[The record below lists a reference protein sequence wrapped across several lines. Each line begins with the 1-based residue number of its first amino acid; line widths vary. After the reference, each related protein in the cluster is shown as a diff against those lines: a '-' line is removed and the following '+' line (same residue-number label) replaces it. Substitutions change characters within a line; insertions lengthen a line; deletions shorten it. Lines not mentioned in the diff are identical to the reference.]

1 MKNIQFYEN
10 DKIIKKGYSLVIC
23 EKPEAAKKIA
33 EALSNNTY
41 RTRKIMDSIV
51 FNLNYKGKELIICS
65 ALGHLYKINLT
76 KTQSKLPVY
85 NYSWIPIN
93 KPKNKAVII
102 NLKINLIKLLSK
114 DAKEFILACDL
125 DQEGETIGY
134 NILKYACNEKQ
145 KIAKRVK
152 FSTLTEKDIKN
163 AFSNMQKHID
173 IELAIAGRTR
183 HAIDFLYGI
192 NISKALSLAFMS
204 FSNKYRTL
212 SIGRVQGP
220 TIFYVV
226 ENDLQIETHIPLPFW
241 RISAYIETAENGK
254 TTWLKIEY
262 IKEKIIK
269 KIEAEDIVKN
279 CKGEK
284 AIISKINKNNF
295 KISPPVPFN
304 LSGLQK
310 EAFKLYRFNPY
321 QTLNI
326 AEKLYLKAL
335 ISYPRTASQKLPAAI
350 NYKKIISDLSKLP
363 EFTRMTN
370 SLLKKK
376 RLSPTQGKISDNAHP
391 AIYPTGKITKF
402 QLLNTEKKIFNLII
416 IRFFKLFESPMTG
429 KIILIHFN
437 IGKYKFLS
445 SSKKIK
451 KQINS
456 KHNEGNEK
464 HLNFQIAKKFNVKR
478 IKIKENFETAP
489 RPFNQITLIEKMEK
503 ENIGTKSTRA
513 NIIQTIID
521 RTYIEGTK
529 LKSTPLARAL
539 VEVLQIHSP
548 LILSS
553 KMTRE
558 MEKQLEEVENGK
570 TTQEKVLTIA
580 NKNLSL
586 IIKEIQ
592 KNNKSIGKKLF
603 LATKNLVIIQSTN
616 NSLSKC
622 TICKKGNLII
632 TSNSRNRAL
641 ICSNSVNGSCVVK
654 ASLPRFGLIKIY
666 KKSCMTCLWPK
677 IKTAFKGKPWIF
689 CMNPNCPN
697 KVKRKR

>member
-1 MKNIQFYEN
+1 MKNIHFYEN
-10 DKIIKKGYSLVIC
+10 NKIIKKGYSLVIC

-241 RISAYIETAENGK
+241 CISAYIETAENGK

-262 IKEKIIK
+262 IKEKIKQMYKEDTNKCIK
-269 KIEAEDIVKN
+269 K
-279 CKGEK
+279 
-284 AIISKINKNNF
+284 
-295 KISPPVPFN
+295 
-304 LSGLQK
+304 
-310 EAFKLYRFNPY
+310 
-321 QTLNI
+321 
-326 AEKLYLKAL
+326 
-335 ISYPRTASQKLPAAI
+335 
-350 NYKKIISDLSKLP
+350 
-363 EFTRMTN
+363 
-370 SLLKKK
+370 
-376 RLSPTQGKISDNAHP
+376 
-391 AIYPTGKITKF
+391 
-402 QLLNTEKKIFNLII
+402 
-416 IRFFKLFESPMTG
+416 
-429 KIILIHFN
+429 
-437 IGKYKFLS
+437 
-445 SSKKIK
+445 
-451 KQINS
+451 
-456 KHNEGNEK
+456 
-464 HLNFQIAKKFNVKR
+464 
-478 IKIKENFETAP
+478 
-489 RPFNQITLIEKMEK
+489 
-503 ENIGTKSTRA
+503 
-513 NIIQTIID
+513 
-521 RTYIEGTK
+521 
-529 LKSTPLARAL
+529 
-539 VEVLQIHSP
+539 
-548 LILSS
+548 
-553 KMTRE
+553 
-558 MEKQLEEVENGK
+558 
-570 TTQEKVLTIA
+570 
-580 NKNLSL
+580 
-586 IIKEIQ
+586 
-592 KNNKSIGKKLF
+592 
-603 LATKNLVIIQSTN
+603 
-616 NSLSKC
+616 
-622 TICKKGNLII
+622 
-632 TSNSRNRAL
+632 
-641 ICSNSVNGSCVVK
+641 
-654 ASLPRFGLIKIY
+654 
-666 KKSCMTCLWPK
+666 
-677 IKTAFKGKPWIF
+677 
-689 CMNPNCPN
+689 
-697 KVKRKR
+697 

>member
-1 MKNIQFYEN
+1 MKNTYFDEN

-41 RTRKIMDSIV
+41 RTKKVTDSVV
-51 FNLNYKGKELIICS
+51 FNLNYKGKELVICS
-65 ALGHLYKINLT
+65 ALGHLYKIKLA
-76 KTQSKLPVY
+76 KTQSKLSIFD
-85 NYSWIPIN
+85 YSWIPIN

-102 NLKINLIKLLSK
+102 NSKINLIKLLSK

-163 AFSNMQKHID
+163 AFSNMEKHID
-173 IELAIAGRTR
+173 IDLAIAGRTR
-183 HAIDFLYGI
+183 HVIDCMYGI

-204 FSNKYRTL
+204 YSNKYRTL

-220 TIFYVV
+220 TIAYVV
-226 ENDLQIETHIPLPFW
+226 ENDLQIETHVPLPFW
-241 RISAYIETAENGK
+241 GINAYIETTENGK
-254 TTWLKIEY
+254 TTWLKIKY
-262 IKEKIIK
+262 KKEKIIEK
-269 KIEAEDIVKN
+269 NEANNIIKN

-295 KISPPVPFN
+295 KINPPVPFN
-304 LSGLQK
+304 LSELQK
-310 EAFKLYRFNPY
+310 KAFRLYKLNPY

-335 ISYPRTASQKLPAAI
+335 ISYPRTTSQKLPTAI
-350 NYKKIISDLSKLP
+350 NYRKIISDLSKLP
-363 EFTRMTN
+363 DFTRMTN
-370 SLLKKK
+370 NLLKKK
-376 RLSPTQGKISDNAHP
+376 KLTPTQGKMSDNAHP
-391 AIYPTGKITKF
+391 SIYPTGKMTKF
-402 QLLNTEKKIFNLII
+402 QLSNIEKKIFNLIVT
-416 IRFFKLFESPMTG
+416 RFLELFEKP
-429 KIILIHFN
+429 IIGEINLIHFN
-437 IGKYKFLS
+437 IGKYIFLS

-451 KQINS
+451 KETNN
-456 KHNEGNEK
+456 KHNKENEK
-464 HLNFQIAKKFNVKR
+464 HVNFQIAEKFNVKR
-478 IKIKENFETAP
+478 IRIEENFETAP
-489 RPFNQITLIEKMEK
+489 RQFNQITLMEKMEK
-503 ENIGTKSTRA
+503 ENVGTKSTRA

-521 RTYIEGTK
+521 RAYIKGTK
-529 LKSTPLARAL
+529 LKSTHLARAL
-539 VEVLQIHSP
+539 VEVLQIYSP

-553 KMTRE
+553 EMTRK
-558 MEKQLEEVENGK
+558 MEKQLEEIENRK
-570 TTQEKVLTIA
+570 TTQEKVLTISS
-580 NKNLSL
+580 KNLSL

-592 KNNKSIGKKLF
+592 KNNTLIGEKLF
-603 LATKNLVIIQSTN
+603 SATKNLVIQSTN
-616 NSLSKC
+616 NSLAKC
-622 TICKKGNLII
+622 TICKKGDLII

-641 ICSNSVNGSCVVK
+641 ICSNSVNESCVVK

-677 IKTAFKGKPWIF
+677 IKTVFKGNPWIF
-689 CMNPNCPN
+689 CINPNCPS
-697 KVKRKR
+697 KKKRKL